1 MKLTDLIV
9 LLPCHSLE
17 DFPTYHTGE
26 EAEGLLAAW
35 TALWHPSLLAA
46 ALKTPAWRR
55 ADEPPA
61 PESGMLLVVPT
72 VVYHELEGDYAERA
86 AAAGAVLIQGI
97 HRRQEII
104 ERALAAILPL
114 PEGGGMLTTVSR
126 ELTSDFFAVGLAYLL
141 TELLTR
147 RMRYMSNL
155 DETAFQDAVLAAAT
169 AATTGD
175 ENHARDRLRRAC
187 ELLYE
192 ARAHFY
198 PVDTY
203 LVDLTLVASTTLGA
217 SLRHELANTEPIN
230 LLAAGEVIDEMA
242 EREPASL
249 AAVRERMEAKTLTI
263 VGGECHEAELP
274 LLPLEAILAELEA
287 GHRAYEKHLGKK
299 TEVFGRRRAG
309 LTPAL
314 PQVLRGL
321 DYKGALHF
329 TLDDGRFPQAD
340 RSKALWEGT
349 SATAIDALGRAPL
362 DASQAASVLALVEKL
377 GESMDYDFVSMLSFA
392 HWPALTSEY
401 YDDLRRVCRYAPVL
415 GKFVTLNEFFT
426 STDSAGAFSKFNL
439 DEYRSPYLKQAVAGG
454 TADPLSTHVRRRQAE
469 QLNTAAA
476 TLTIL
481 ASLLAGAGVRNAE
494 CGVRSEEA
502 TRHSTP
508 NSELRTPNSTQQ
520 SLAAALCPS
529 KVTGANG
536 VLLLNPLS
544 FTRRALVD
552 VSSLAAPPDVAGPVI
567 AVDADTAQTAVVE
580 VPGSGFAWVG
590 PGTAV
595 AKKNAKPRKPIARE
609 HMLVNEL
616 CEVTIHTETG
626 GIRSIRDLTAR
637 GNRLSQ
643 QIAMR
648 LGSPA
653 PMPAGLWRDPDEGI
667 RYSEMVADSIEISSN
682 STVAGEIT
690 SRGRLLHPEGREL
703 AAFAQTTRLVAER
716 AGVEI
721 EIELV
726 PHEQPT
732 ADAWSSYYAC
742 RFAWP
747 DDLEEIRRSVHG
759 ASFATELK
767 RLEAPDYVEMVG
779 GKTRTAILTGGLPY
793 HLRVGPRMLDSLLVV
808 RGETA
813 RRFRLGIALENPQ
826 PWQAA
831 TEFISPS
838 PIVAGLSPAPSG
850 TPSGWLFHLDA
861 RHVTATHWGV
871 SVEDGRVIGFQVR
884 LLESGGH
891 GGSVT
896 LRTFRDVA
904 SAQRVT
910 LAGERAE
917 ELPVEGDRIRIEISA
932 HEWLQLEARWKQ

>member
-17 DFPTYHTGE
+17 DFPTYHAGE

-35 TALWHPSLLAA
+35 TALWHPSLVAT

-55 ADEPPA
+55 ADEPPT
-61 PESGMLLVVPT
+61 PEAGMLLVVPT
-72 VVYHELEGDYAERA
+72 VVYHELESDYTERA
-86 AAAGAVLIQGI
+86 AAAGAVLIQGL

-114 PEGGGMLTTVSR
+114 PEGEGIVTTVSP
-126 ELTSDFFAVGLAYLL
+126 ELTSDFLAVGLAYLL

-175 ENHARDRLRRAC
+175 EAHARDRLRRAC
-187 ELLYE
+187 EMLYE

-203 LVDLTLVASTTLGA
+203 LVDLTLVASTTLGS
-217 SLRHELANTEPIN
+217 SLRQELAGTEPIN
-230 LLAAGEVIDEMA
+230 LLAASEVIDEMA
-242 EREPASL
+242 QREPSSL
-249 AAVRERMEAKTLTI
+249 AAVRERLEAKTLTVI
-263 VGGECHEAELP
+263 GGEYREAELP
-274 LLPLEAILAELEA
+274 LFPLEEILAELEA
-287 GHRAYEKHLGKK
+287 GHRAYEEHLGLRP
-299 TEVFGRRRAG
+299 EVFGRRRAG

-321 DYKGALHF
+321 GYKGALHF

-349 SATAIDALGRAPL
+349 SATAIDAIGRAPL
-362 DASQAASVLALVEKL
+362 DASQPASVLSLVEKL

-392 HWPALTSEY
+392 HWPAMTSEY
-401 YDDLRRVCRYAPVL
+401 YDDLRRICKYAPVL
-415 GKFVTLNEFFT
+415 GKFITLDEFFT
-426 STDSAGAFSKFNL
+426 STDSAGAFSKFNP

-469 QLNTAAA
+469 QLHAAAA
-476 TLTIL
+476 TLTTL
-481 ASLLAGAGVRNAE
+481 ASLLAQQDNTPAQK
-494 CGVRSEEA
+494 EEYVLA
-502 TRHSTP
+502 AA
-508 NSELRTPNSTQQ
+508 QQ
-520 SLAAALCPS
+520 SLAAALCSP
-529 KVTGANG
+529 KATAANG
-536 VLLLNPLS
+536 VLLVNPLS

-552 VSSLAAPPDVAGPVI
+552 VSSLGSLPAVGGPIVAL
-567 AVDADTAQTAVVE
+567 DEDTAQTAIVD
-580 VPGSGFAWVG
+580 VPGFGFAWIG
-590 PGTAV
+590 PGTV
-595 AKKNAKPRKPIARE
+595 VVKKHAKPRKPIARE

-667 RYSEMVADSIEISSN
+667 RYSEMVAESIEITSN

-703 AAFAQTTRLVAER
+703 AAFVQTTRLVAEW
-716 AGVEI
+716 AAVEI
-721 EIELV
+721 EIELA
-726 PHEQPT
+726 PHEEPS

-767 RLEAPDYVEMVG
+767 RLEAPDYVEIIG

-808 RGETA
+808 RRETA

-831 TEFISPS
+831 AEFTSPS
-838 PIVAGLSPAPSG
+838 PVVAGLCPTPSG
-850 TPSGWLFHLDA
+850 TPSGWLFHLDV
-861 RHVTATHWGV
+861 RHVMATHWATL
-871 SVEDGRVIGFQVR
+871 VEDGRVNGFQVR
-884 LLESGGH
+884 LLEFGGH

-904 SAQRVT
+904 SAQRMT

-932 HEWLQLEARWKQ
+932 HEWLQLEARWTQ